1 MRVLIV
7 GPHPDKS
14 KGGMATVIKEI
25 RNDAKL
31 REKCNIDIYP
41 SYIDGNKIKVALYSL
56 FSYIRF
62 VFTKKGYDIYHIHAA
77 SYGSIFRKGWYVKKA
92 KKWGQKAI
100 LHIHGAKFMDFYTRL
115 PERKKTKVKEILH
128 SADMVIA
135 LSETWK
141 QKFDSTFGLN
151 NCFVLENGIDVDK
164 FAPAITDPKRNQ
176 KAFLMLGRL
185 GQRKGT
191 YDLIDAIDIARESVS
206 DIKCYFAGD
215 GEIDNVKKII
225 QEKNL
230 EKNIEVV
237 GWADDKKKIE
247 LLGKVSTVVLPSY
260 NEGLPMAIL
269 EGMACGK
276 AIISTT
282 VGAIPEVVKSENGF
296 LVEPGDIDAL
306 VAAMIICANDPEIV
320 REMGLNNI
328 KKIRS
333 FFSMEIM
340 HHKLNEL
347 YGKVNNESRS

>member
-1 MRVLIV
+1 M
-7 GPHPDKS
+7 
-14 KGGMATVIKEI
+14 IKEI

-31 REKCNIDIYP
+31 RGYCNIDIYS
-41 SYIDGNKIKVALYSL
+41 SYIDGNKIKIALYSL

-62 VFTKKGYDIYHIHAA
+62 AFTEKGYDIYHIHAA

-92 KKWGQKAI
+92 KEWGRKAI
-100 LHIHGAKFMDFYTRL
+100 LHIHGAKFMEFYAQL
-115 PERKKTKVKEILH
+115 PKHKKSKVKEILH

-151 NCFVLENGIDVDK
+151 NCVVLENGIDMDK
-164 FAPAITDPKRNQ
+164 LAPAVTDPKNNQ

-191 YDLIDAIDIARESVS
+191 YDLIDAIDIARESVP
-206 DIKCYFAGD
+206 DIMCYLAGD
-215 GEIDNVKKII
+215 GEIDNVTKII
-225 QEKNL
+225 HKKKL

-247 LLGKVSTVVLPSY
+247 LLSKVSTVVLPSY

-282 VGAIPEVVKSENGF
+282 VGAIPEVIKPENGF

-306 VAAMIICANDPEIV
+306 AAAMIICANDSEIV
-320 REMGLNNI
+320 KAAGISNLE
-328 KKIRS
+328 KIRS
-333 FFSMEIM
+333 IFSMETM
-340 HHKLNEL
+340 HKKLSEL
-347 YGKVNNESRS
+347 YLKVYYESRA